1 MPLPSRSQLVPSA
14 GELSLSPGELALAER
29 IAAEVAS
36 RLAGEPG
43 AERTKLLDAG
53 EVSRILGCERS
64 WVYEHQA
71 ELGVIHLGNSSKPRL
86 RFEPARVA
94 EIASAPRA
102 ELRREPQRAIPRR
115 RLIRRSTVPLLEIKG
130 RR

>member
-1 MPLPSRSQLVPSA
+1 MPSA
-14 GELSLSPGELALAER
+14 GELSLSPAELALAER
-29 IAAEVAS
+29 IAAEVAR
-36 RLAGEPG
+36 RLAGEAG
-43 AERTKLLDAG
+43 AEGTKLLDAG

-71 ELGVIHLGNSSKPRL
+71 ELGVIRLGHGSKPRL
-86 RFEPARVA
+86 RFERERIA

-102 ELRREPQRAIPRR
+102 EPPREPRRATPRR
-115 RLIRRSTVPLLEIKG
+115 LRSRRSTVPLLEIKG